1 MSLKENLR
9 NIHSTLQ
16 HAWETEMIGTLI
28 NVITVLVG
36 TLVGVLLGNRLP
48 ERIRES
54 VLNGLGLST
63 IGYAILS
70 LVDAMNGQ
78 QNVPAKFIVVLLS
91 TLIGAVIGEILQL
104 DNALTRFGGWLERK
118 FARSD
123 NAENTARFVHGYII
137 ASLVFCVGPMTIL
150 GSIRDGLTGDFSLL
164 AIKSTLD
171 GFAALAFAASLG
183 IGVGFSIITILV
195 FQGGISLLATFA
207 QSVFSPPML
216 AVLSATGALLIIGI
230 GLTLL
235 DLRKIRMANFLPALL
250 VGPLIVALLHALS
263 VAGF

>member
-1 MSLKENLR
+1 M
-9 NIHSTLQ
+9 T
-16 HAWETEMIGTLI
+16 GTLI
-28 NVITVLVG
+28 NVVTVFIG
-36 TLVGVLLGNRLP
+36 TLVGVILGNRLP
-48 ERIRES
+48 ERVRET

-70 LVDAMNGQ
+70 LGDAMSKQ
-78 QNVPAKFIVVLLS
+78 ENVPAKFIVVLLS
-91 TLIGAVIGEILQL
+91 TLIGGVIGELVGL
-104 DNALTRFGGWLERK
+104 DPLLARFGAWLERK

-123 NAENTARFVHGYII
+123 DAASTARFVRGYIV

-150 GSIRDGLTGDFSLL
+150 GSIQDGLTGNFSLL

-183 IGVGFSIITILV
+183 IGVGFSIITILA
-195 FQGGISLLATFA
+195 FQGGISLLAGTA
-207 QSVFSPPML
+207 QNVFTPPML
-216 AVLSATGALLIIGI
+216 AVLSAIGALLIIGI

-235 DLRKIRMANFLPALL
+235 DLKKIRLANFLPALL
-250 VGPLIVALLHALS
+250 IGPLVVALLHAFG

>member
-1 MSLKENLR
+1 
-9 NIHSTLQ
+9 
-16 HAWETEMIGTLI
+16 MIGTLI
-28 NVITVLVG
+28 NIATVLIG
-36 TLVGVLLGNRLP
+36 TLLGVLLGNRLP

-70 LVDAMNGQ
+70 LVDAMSQ
-78 QNVPAKFIVVLLS
+78 QENVPAKFIVVLIS
-91 TLIGAVIGEILQL
+91 TLLGAVVGELLGL
-104 DNALTRFGGWLERK
+104 DPLLTRFGAWLERK

-123 NAENTARFVHGYII
+123 DADSTARFVRGYIV

-150 GSIRDGLTGDFSLL
+150 GSIQDGLTGNFSLL

-183 IGVGFSIITILV
+183 IGVGFSIITILA
-195 FQGGISLLATFA
+195 FQGSIALLAGLA
-207 QSVFSPPML
+207 QNVFTAPML
-216 AVLSATGALLIIGI
+216 AVLSAVGALLIIGI

-235 DLRKIRMANFLPALL
+235 DLKKIRMANFLPALFI
-250 VGPLIVALLHALS
+250 GPLIVAILHAIG
-263 VAGF
+263 VTGF

>member
-1 MSLKENLR
+1 MLGTVINAAAVL
-9 NIHSTLQ
+9 
-16 HAWETEMIGTLI
+16 IGTAL
-28 NVITVLVG
+28 
-36 TLVGVLLGNRLP
+36 GVLLGNRLP
-48 ERIRES
+48 ERVRQT

-63 IGYAILS
+63 IAYAILS
-70 LVDAMNGQ
+70 LVDSMSQQ

-91 TLIGAVIGEILQL
+91 VLIGAIIGEWI
-104 DNALTRFGGWLERK
+104 DIDAGLTRFGAWLERK

-123 NAENTARFVHGYII
+123 DAQSTARFVRGYVV

-150 GSIRDGLTGDFSLL
+150 GSINDGLRGDTSLL

-183 IGVGFSIITILV
+183 VGVGFSVVTIVL
-195 FQGGISLLATFA
+195 FQGAISLAAGLM
-207 QSVFSPPML
+207 QGVFTSPMI
-216 AVLSATGALLIIGI
+216 AVLSATGAILILGI

-235 DLRKIRMANFLPALL
+235 ELRALRLANFLPALL
-250 VGPLIVALLHALS
+250 VGPILVVILHLLG

>member
-1 MSLKENLR
+1 
-9 NIHSTLQ
+9 
-16 HAWETEMIGTLI
+16 MIGTLI
-28 NVITVLVG
+28 NVVTVLLG
-36 TLVGVLLGNRLP
+36 TLLGVLLGNRLP
-48 ERIRES
+48 ERIRET

-70 LVDAMNGQ
+70 LIDAMSKQ
-78 QNVPAKFIVVLLS
+78 ENVPAKFIVVLLS
-91 TLIGAVIGEILQL
+91 TLIGSVVGELTGL
-104 DNALTRFGGWLERK
+104 DPLLTRFGGWLERR
-118 FARSD
+118 FARSAD
-123 NAENTARFVHGYII
+123 AEGTARFVRGYIV

-183 IGVGFSIITILV
+183 IGVGFSIITILI
-195 FQGGISLLATFA
+195 FQGGIALAAGAA
-207 QSVFSPPML
+207 QNMFSAPML
-216 AVLSATGALLIIGI
+216 AVLSAVGALLIIGI

-235 DLRKIRMANFLPALL
+235 DLKKIRMANFLPALL
-250 VGPLIVALLHALS
+250 IGPLIVAVLHALG